1 MSLLTLE
8 KRGHV
13 AILTLNRPD
22 SMNALGAPGDGDQVQ
37 AVCEQVNLDR
47 EIRCVVL
54 TGAGRA
60 FSAGGDVKAMKARE
74 GAFGG
79 SGVTIRDGYR
89 GNIHKVV
96 RSIYGLEVP
105 SIAAVN
111 GPAIGLGCDVA
122 CMTDIR
128 IAADTAR
135 FGVTF
140 LKLGLIPGDGGA
152 WLLPR
157 TIGMSR
163 ACELL
168 FTGDVIDAATA
179 AAWGLVSRVTPAADL
194 MDEAVAMAEKIAA
207 QPPHALRLAKSLLK
221 QGQTTSYDTL
231 MEMSATAQAI
241 SHLTEDHMEG
251 VDSILEKRPAPPPP
265 PPPGVQGGGSALAM
279 NPRPALERAPDGPQ
293 GWGGPALAK
302 A

>member
-37 AVCEQVNLDR
+37 AVCDQVNADR

-111 GPAIGLGCDVA
+111 GAAIGLGCDVA

-179 AAWGLVSRVTPAADL
+179 MAWGLVSRVTPAADL
-194 MDEAVAMAEKIAA
+194 MSEAMALAEKIAL
-207 QPPHALRLAKSLLK
+207 QPPHALRLAKTLLK

-231 MEMSATAQAI
+231 MEMSAAAQAI

-251 VDSILEKRPAPPPP
+251 VDSILEKRAAVFT
-265 PPPGVQGGGSALAM
+265 G
-279 NPRPALERAPDGPQ
+279 N
-293 GWGGPALAK
+293 
-302 A
+302 

>member
-13 AILTLNRPD
+13 AILTLNRPEA
-22 SMNALGAPGDGDQVQ
+22 MNALGAPGDGDQVQ
-37 AVCEQVNLDR
+37 AVCDQVNADR
-47 EIRCVVL
+47 DIRCVVL

-74 GAFGG
+74 GAFAGN
-79 SGVTIRDGYR
+79 GVTIRDGYR

-111 GPAIGLGCDVA
+111 GAAIGLGCDVA

-128 IAADTAR
+128 IAADTAK

-179 AAWGLVSRVTPAADL
+179 ADWGLVSKVVPAAEL
-194 MDEAVAMAEKIAA
+194 MDAALALAEKIAL

-231 MEMSATAQAI
+231 MEMSAAAQAI
-241 SHLTEDHMEG
+241 AHLTHDHIEG
-251 VDSILEKRPAPPPP
+251 VDALLEKRQANFT
-265 PPPGVQGGGSALAM
+265 G
-279 NPRPALERAPDGPQ
+279 E
-293 GWGGPALAK
+293 
-302 A
+302 

>member
-1 MSLLTLE
+1 MSLLVLE

-13 AILTLNRPD
+13 GLLTLNRPE
-22 SMNALGAPGDGDQVQ
+22 SLNALGAPGDGDTVAQ
-37 AVCEQVNLDR
+37 VCEQVNADQD
-47 EIRCVVL
+47 IRCVVL

-60 FSAGGDVKAMKARE
+60 FSAGGDVKAMKARQ
-74 GAFGG
+74 GAFAG
-79 SGVTIRDGYR
+79 SGVAIREGYR
-89 GNIHKVV
+89 RNIHRIV

-111 GPAIGLGCDVA
+111 GAAIGLGCDVA

-128 IAADTAR
+128 VCAENAR

-163 ACELL
+163 AAELL

-179 AAWGLVSRVTPAADL
+179 QAWGLVSRVVPADSL
-194 MDEAVAMAEKIAA
+194 LDEAITLANRIAV
-207 QPPHALRLAKSLLK
+207 QPPHALRLAKTLLR
-221 QGQTTSYDTL
+221 QGQTASFDTL
-231 MEMSATAQAI
+231 MEMSAAAQAI
-241 SHLTEDHMEG
+241 AHLTEDHMEG
-251 VDSILEKRPAPPPP
+251 VDAILEKREPAFK
-265 PPPGVQGGGSALAM
+265 GA
-279 NPRPALERAPDGPQ
+279 
-293 GWGGPALAK
+293 
-302 A
+302 

>member
-1 MSLLTLE
+1 MSLILTE
-8 KRGHV
+8 KRGHI

-22 SMNALGAPGDGDQVQ
+22 AMNALGAPGDGDQV
-37 AVCEQVNLDR
+37 AAACAAINADR
-47 EIRCVVL
+47 DIRCVVL

-74 GAFGG
+74 GAFAGN
-79 SGVTIRDGYR
+79 GVELRDGYR
-89 GNIHKVV
+89 NNIHRVV

-128 IAADTAR
+128 IAAEGAR

-163 ACELL
+163 ASELL
-168 FTGDVIDAATA
+168 FTGDVVDAATA
-179 AAWGLVSRVTPAADL
+179 EKWGLVSKIVPAETL
-194 MDEAVAMAEKIAA
+194 MDEAIALAERIAQ

-221 QGQTTSYDTL
+221 HGQTTSYDTL
-231 MEMSATAQAI
+231 MEMSAAAQAI
-241 SHLTEDHMEG
+241 SHLTDDHMEG
-251 VDSILEKRPAPPPP
+251 VEALLEKRPA
-265 PPPGVQGGGSALAM
+265 VFKGS
-279 NPRPALERAPDGPQ
+279 
-293 GWGGPALAK
+293 
-302 A
+302 

>member
-1 MSLLTLE
+1 MSLLTIE

-22 SMNALGAPGDGDQVQ
+22 AMNALGAPGDGDQIQ
-37 AVCEQVNLDR
+37 AVCEQINDDADV
-47 EIRCVVL
+47 RCVVL

-79 SGVTIRDGYR
+79 SGIQIRDGYR
-89 GNIHKVV
+89 RNIHRVV

-105 SIAAVN
+105 SIAAIN
-111 GPAIGLGCDVA
+111 GAAIGLGMDVA

-128 IAADTAR
+128 IAADTAKM
-135 FGVTF
+135 GVTF

-163 ACELL
+163 AAELL
-168 FTGDVIDAATA
+168 FTGDVIDARTA
-179 AAWGLVSRVTPAADL
+179 ADWGLVSRVVPLADL
-194 MDEAVAMAEKIAA
+194 MTEAMALAEKIAL

-221 QGQTTSYDTL
+221 QGQNASYDTL
-231 MEMSATAQAI
+231 MEMSAAAQAI

-251 VDSILEKRPAPPPP
+251 VDAILEKRAP
-265 PPPGVQGGGSALAM
+265 VFKGS
-279 NPRPALERAPDGPQ
+279 
-293 GWGGPALAK
+293 
-302 A
+302 

>member
-8 KRGHV
+8 RRGHV
-13 AILTLNRPD
+13 AILTLNRPEA
-22 SMNALGAPGDGDQVQ
+22 MNALGAPGDGDQVA
-37 AVCEQVNLDR
+37 AVCEQVNADR
-47 EIRCVVL
+47 TIRCVIL

-60 FSAGGDVKAMKARE
+60 FSAGGDVKAMKNRE
-74 GAFGG
+74 GAFSG

-89 GNIHKVV
+89 LNIHRVV
-96 RSIYGLEVP
+96 KAIYNLEVP

-111 GPAIGLGCDVA
+111 GAAIGLGCDVA

-128 IAADTAR
+128 IASDQAK

-140 LKLGLIPGDGGA
+140 LKLGLIPGDGGS

-163 ACELL
+163 AAELL

-179 AAWGLVSRVTPAADL
+179 LQWGLVSRAVPAEAL
-194 MDEAVAMAEKIAA
+194 MDEAMALAEKIAA
-207 QPPHALRLAKSLLK
+207 QPPHALRLAKTLLK
-221 QGQTTSYDTL
+221 HGQTTSYDTL
-231 MEMSATAQAI
+231 MEMSAAAQAL

-251 VDSILEKRPAPPPP
+251 VEAILEKRTPSFS
-265 PPPGVQGGGSALAM
+265 GQ
-279 NPRPALERAPDGPQ
+279 
-293 GWGGPALAK
+293 
-302 A
+302 

>member
-1 MSLLTLE
+1 MSLITTE

-22 SMNALGAPGDGDQVQ
+22 AMNALGAPGDGDQV
-37 AVCEQVNLDR
+37 AEACAAINADR
-47 EIRCVVL
+47 EIRCVIL

-79 SGVTIRDGYR
+79 NGVELRDGYR
-89 GNIHKVV
+89 NNIHRIV

-111 GPAIGLGCDVA
+111 GAAIGLGCDVA

-128 IAADTAR
+128 IAADSAR

-168 FTGDVIDAATA
+168 YTGDVITA
-179 AAWGLVSRVTPAADL
+179 HTAKEWGLVSYVVEGDAL
-194 MDEAVAMAEKIAA
+194 MHEAMSLAERIAA

-221 QGQTTSYDTL
+221 QGQTTTYDTL
-231 MEMSATAQAI
+231 MEMSAAAQAI

-251 VDSILEKRPAPPPP
+251 VNALLEKREASFK
-265 PPPGVQGGGSALAM
+265 GA
-279 NPRPALERAPDGPQ
+279 
-293 GWGGPALAK
+293 
-302 A
+302 

>member
-1 MSLLTLE
+1 MSLLTFE

-13 AILTLNRPD
+13 AILTLNRPEN
-22 SMNALGAPGDGDQVQ
+22 MNALGAPGDGDVVQ
-37 AVCEQVNLDR
+37 AVCEQVNGDQDV
-47 EIRCVVL
+47 RCVVL

-79 SGVTIRDGYR
+79 NGVAIRDGYR
-89 GNIHKVV
+89 RNIHRIV
-96 RSIYGLEVP
+96 RSIYGLDVP

-111 GPAIGLGCDVA
+111 GAAIGLGCDVA

-128 IAADTAR
+128 IAADTAK

-163 ACELL
+163 ASELL

-179 AAWGLVSRVTPAADL
+179 AQWGLVSRVVPADKL
-194 MDEAVAMAEKIAA
+194 MDEAMALAEKICQ
-207 QPPHALRLAKSLLK
+207 QPPHALRLAKSLLRH
-221 QGQTTSYDTL
+221 GQTASYDTL
-231 MEMSATAQAI
+231 MEMSAAAQAI

-251 VDSILEKRPAPPPP
+251 VDALLEKRPAVFK
-265 PPPGVQGGGSALAM
+265 G
-279 NPRPALERAPDGPQ
+279 R
-293 GWGGPALAK
+293 
-302 A
+302 

>member
-1 MSLLTLE
+1 MSLILTE
-8 KRGHV
+8 KRGHI

-22 SMNALGAPGDGDQVQ
+22 AMNALGAPGDGDQV
-37 AVCEQVNLDR
+37 AAACAAINADR
-47 EIRCVVL
+47 DIRAVVL

-74 GAFGG
+74 GAFAGN
-79 SGVTIRDGYR
+79 GVELRDGYR
-89 GNIHKVV
+89 NNIHRVV

-128 IAADTAR
+128 IAAEGAR

-163 ACELL
+163 ASELL
-168 FTGDVIDAATA
+168 FTGDVVDAATA
-179 AAWGLVSRVTPAADL
+179 EKWGLVSKVVPAESL
-194 MDEAVAMAEKIAA
+194 MDEAIALAERIAQ

-221 QGQTTSYDTL
+221 HGQTTSYDTL
-231 MEMSATAQAI
+231 MEMSAAAQAI
-241 SHLTEDHMEG
+241 SHLTDDHMEG
-251 VDSILEKRPAPPPP
+251 VEALLEKRPAAFK
-265 PPPGVQGGGSALAM
+265 GS
-279 NPRPALERAPDGPQ
+279 
-293 GWGGPALAK
+293 
-302 A
+302 

>member
-1 MSLLTLE
+1 MSLILTE
-8 KRGHV
+8 KRGHI

-22 SMNALGAPGDGDQVQ
+22 AMNALGAPGDGDQV
-37 AVCEQVNLDR
+37 AAACAAINADR
-47 EIRCVVL
+47 EIRAVVL

-74 GAFGG
+74 GAFAGN
-79 SGVTIRDGYR
+79 GVELRDGYR
-89 GNIHKVV
+89 NNIHRVV

-128 IAADTAR
+128 IAAEGAR

-163 ACELL
+163 ASELL
-168 FTGDVIDAATA
+168 FTGDVVDAATA
-179 AAWGLVSRVTPAADL
+179 EKWGLVSKVVPAGTL
-194 MDEAVAMAEKIAA
+194 MDEAIALAERIAQ

-221 QGQTTSYDTL
+221 HGQTTSYDTL
-231 MEMSATAQAI
+231 MEMSAAAQAI
-241 SHLTEDHMEG
+241 SHLTDDHMEG
-251 VDSILEKRPAPPPP
+251 VEALLEKRPA
-265 PPPGVQGGGSALAM
+265 VFKGS
-279 NPRPALERAPDGPQ
+279 
-293 GWGGPALAK
+293 
-302 A
+302 

>member
-1 MSLLTLE
+1 MSLITTE

-13 AILTLNRPD
+13 AILTLNRPEA
-22 SMNALGAPGDGDQVQ
+22 MNALGAPGDGDQVVE
-37 AVCEQVNLDR
+37 ACAAINADR
-47 EIRCVVL
+47 DIRCVIL

-79 SGVTIRDGYR
+79 GGVELRDGYR
-89 GNIHKVV
+89 NNIHRIV

-111 GPAIGLGCDVA
+111 GAAIGLGCDVA

-128 IAADTAR
+128 IAAEGAR

-168 FTGDVIDAATA
+168 YTGDVIDAATA
-179 AAWGLVSRVTPAADL
+179 KEWGLVSYVVGPDAL
-194 MDEAVAMAEKIAA
+194 IDEAMKLAERIAQ
-207 QPPHALRLAKSLLK
+207 QPPHALRLSKALLK
-221 QGQTTSYDTL
+221 QGQTTTYDTL
-231 MEMSATAQAI
+231 MEMSAAAQAI
-241 SHLTEDHMEG
+241 SHLTDDHMEG
-251 VDSILEKRPAPPPP
+251 VNALLEKRGAQFK
-265 PPPGVQGGGSALAM
+265 GA
-279 NPRPALERAPDGPQ
+279 
-293 GWGGPALAK
+293 
-302 A
+302 

>member
-13 AILTLNRPD
+13 AILTLNRPEA
-22 SMNALGAPGDGDQVQ
+22 MNALGAPGDGDAVQ
-37 AVCEQVNLDR
+37 AVCETVNADR
-47 EIRCVVL
+47 DVRCVVL

-60 FSAGGDVKAMKARE
+60 FSAGGDVKAMKARS
-74 GAFGG
+74 GAFAGG
-79 SGVTIRDGYR
+79 PVDLRDGYR
-89 GNIHKVV
+89 RNIHRVV
-96 RSIYGLEVP
+96 RAIYGLEVP

-157 TIGMSR
+157 IIGMSR
-163 ACELL
+163 ASELL
-168 FTGDVIDAATA
+168 FTGDLIDAATA
-179 AAWGLVSRVTPAADL
+179 AEWGLVSRVTPAEVL
-194 MDEAVAMAEKIAA
+194 MSEALALAERIAA
-207 QPPHALRLAKSLLK
+207 QPPHALRLAKALLK
-221 QGQTTSYDTL
+221 QGQGASYDTL
-231 MEMSATAQAI
+231 MEMSAAAQAI

-251 VDSILEKRPAPPPP
+251 VDALLEKRAPMFT
-265 PPPGVQGGGSALAM
+265 G
-279 NPRPALERAPDGPQ
+279 R
-293 GWGGPALAK
+293 
-302 A
+302 

>member
-37 AVCEQVNLDR
+37 AVCEQVNADR

-89 GNIHKVV
+89 GNIHKIV

-111 GPAIGLGCDVA
+111 GAAIGLGCDVA

-179 AAWGLVSRVTPAADL
+179 AAWGLVSKVAPAADL
-194 MDEAVAMAEKIAA
+194 MTEALALAEKIAA

-231 MEMSATAQAI
+231 MEMSAAAQAI

-251 VDSILEKRPAPPPP
+251 VDSILEKRA
-265 PPPGVQGGGSALAM
+265 
-279 NPRPALERAPDGPQ
+279 
-293 GWGGPALAK
+293 AK
-302 A
+302 FTGK

>member
-1 MSLLTLE
+1 MSLVTLE

-13 AILTLNRPD
+13 AILTLNRPE
-22 SMNALGAPGDGDQVQ
+22 SLNALGAPGDGDQVREACD
-37 AVCEQVNLDR
+37 AVNADR
-47 EIRCVVL
+47 EIRAVVL

-60 FSAGGDVKAMKARE
+60 FSAGGDVKAMKARS
-74 GAFGG
+74 GSFGG
-79 SGVTIRDGYR
+79 GAVDLREGYR
-89 GNIHKVV
+89 NNIHRIV

-111 GPAIGLGCDVA
+111 GAAIGLGCDVA

-128 IAADTAR
+128 IAADTAK

-168 FTGDVIDAATA
+168 FTGDVIDARTA
-179 AAWGLVSRVTPAADL
+179 AEWGLVSRVVSPEAL
-194 MDEAVAMAEKIAA
+194 MDEALALAEKIAA

-221 QGQTTSYDTL
+221 HGQTVSYDTL
-231 MEMSATAQAI
+231 MEMSASAQAI

-251 VDSILEKRPAPPPP
+251 VDSILEKRPAVFK
-265 PPPGVQGGGSALAM
+265 GV
-279 NPRPALERAPDGPQ
+279 
-293 GWGGPALAK
+293 
-302 A
+302 

>member
-1 MSLLTLE
+1 MSLLTIE

-22 SMNALGAPGDGDQVQ
+22 AMNALGMPGDGDQIQ
-37 AVCEQVNLDR
+37 AVCE
-47 EIRCVVL
+47 EINADAEVRCVVL

-79 SGVTIRDGYR
+79 SGVQIRDGYR
-89 GNIHKVV
+89 RNIHRVV

-105 SIAAVN
+105 SIAAIN
-111 GPAIGLGCDVA
+111 GAAIGLGMDVA
-122 CMTDIR
+122 CMADIR
-128 IAADTAR
+128 IAADTAKM
-135 FGVTF
+135 GVTF

-163 ACELL
+163 AAEML
-168 FTGDVIDAATA
+168 FTGDVIDAKTA
-179 AAWGLVSRVTPAADL
+179 AEWGLVSRVVPAADL
-194 MDEAVAMAEKIAA
+194 MVEAVALAERIAQ
-207 QPPHALRLAKSLLK
+207 QPPHALRLAKTLLK
-221 QGQTTSYDTL
+221 QGQNASYDTL
-231 MEMSATAQAI
+231 MEMSAAAQAI

-251 VDSILEKRPAPPPP
+251 VDAILEKRAPVFK
-265 PPPGVQGGGSALAM
+265 GA
-279 NPRPALERAPDGPQ
+279 
-293 GWGGPALAK
+293 
-302 A
+302 

>member
-13 AILTLNRPD
+13 AVLTLNRPD

-37 AVCEQVNLDR
+37 AVCDQVNADR
-47 EIRCVVL
+47 DIRCVVL

-74 GAFGG
+74 GAFAG

-111 GPAIGLGCDVA
+111 GAAIGLGCDVA

-179 AAWGLVSRVTPAADL
+179 LAWGLVSRVTPAADL
-194 MDEAVAMAEKIAA
+194 MTDALALAEKIAA
-207 QPPHALRLAKSLLK
+207 QPPHALRLAKTLLK

-231 MEMSATAQAI
+231 MEMSAAAQAI

-251 VDSILEKRPAPPPP
+251 VDSILEKRPAHFT
-265 PPPGVQGGGSALAM
+265 G
-279 NPRPALERAPDGPQ
+279 R
-293 GWGGPALAK
+293 
-302 A
+302 

>member
-1 MSLLTLE
+1 LPRNNKNAEPAMSLLTLE

-13 AILTLNRPD
+13 AILTLNRPE
-22 SMNALGAPGDGDQVQ
+22 SMNALGAPGDGDQVRETCD
-37 AVCEQVNLDR
+37 AVNADKD
-47 EIRCVVL
+47 IRCVVL

-60 FSAGGDVKAMKARE
+60 FSAGGDVKAMKART
-74 GAFGG
+74 GSFGG
-79 SGVTIRDGYR
+79 SAVELRDGYR
-89 GNIHKVV
+89 NNIHRVV

-128 IAADTAR
+128 IAADTAK

-163 ACELL
+163 ASELL

-179 AAWGLVSRVTPAADL
+179 AEWGLVSRVVPAAEL
-194 MDEAVAMAEKIAA
+194 MDAAIAMAEKIAQ
-207 QPPHALRLAKSLLK
+207 QPPHALRLGKSLLRH
-221 QGQTTSYDTL
+221 GQTVSYDTL
-231 MEMSATAQAI
+231 MEMSAAAQAI

-251 VDSILEKRPAPPPP
+251 VDSILEKRPAVFK
-265 PPPGVQGGGSALAM
+265 G
-279 NPRPALERAPDGPQ
+279 
-293 GWGGPALAK
+293 K
-302 A
+302 

>member
-13 AILTLNRPD
+13 AILTLNRPEA
-22 SMNALGAPGDGDQVQ
+22 MNALGAPGDGDQVQ
-37 AVCEQVNLDR
+37 AVCDKVNADR

-79 SGVTIRDGYR
+79 NGVAIRDGYR

-111 GPAIGLGCDVA
+111 GAAIGLGCDVA

-179 AAWGLVSRVTPAADL
+179 LAWGLVSRVTPAASL
-194 MDEAVAMAEKIAA
+194 MDEALALAEKIAL
-207 QPPHALRLAKSLLK
+207 QPPHALRLAKTLLK

-231 MEMSATAQAI
+231 MEMSAAAQAI
-241 SHLTEDHMEG
+241 SHLTDDHMEG
-251 VDSILEKRPAPPPP
+251 VDSILEKRAA
-265 PPPGVQGGGSALAM
+265 VFTGS
-279 NPRPALERAPDGPQ
+279 
-293 GWGGPALAK
+293 
-302 A
+302 

>member
-13 AILTLNRPD
+13 AILTLNRPEA
-22 SMNALGAPGDGDQVQ
+22 MNALGAPGDGDQVQ
-37 AVCEQVNLDR
+37 AVCEQVNADR
-47 EIRCVVL
+47 DIRCVVL

-74 GAFGG
+74 GAFAG
-79 SGVTIRDGYR
+79 SGVAIRDGYR

-111 GPAIGLGCDVA
+111 GAAIGLGCDVA

-157 TIGMSR
+157 TVGMSR
-163 ACELL
+163 AAELL
-168 FTGDVIDAATA
+168 FTGDVIDAAKA
-179 AAWGLVSRVTPAADL
+179 VEWGLVSRVVPAEAL
-194 MDEAVAMAEKIAA
+194 MDEALALAERIAA

-221 QGQTTSYDTL
+221 HGQTASYDTL
-231 MEMSATAQAI
+231 MEMSAAAQAI
-241 SHLTEDHMEG
+241 SHLTDDHMEG
-251 VDSILEKRPAPPPP
+251 VDAILEKRAAVFK
-265 PPPGVQGGGSALAM
+265 GA
-279 NPRPALERAPDGPQ
+279 
-293 GWGGPALAK
+293 
-302 A
+302 

>member
-1 MSLLTLE
+1 MSLLTIE

-22 SMNALGAPGDGDQVQ
+22 AMNALGMPGDGDQIQ
-37 AVCEQVNLDR
+37 AVCEQINNDDDV
-47 EIRCVVL
+47 RCVIL

-79 SGVTIRDGYR
+79 SGVQIRDGYR
-89 GNIHKVV
+89 RNIHRVV

-105 SIAAVN
+105 SIAAIN
-111 GPAIGLGCDVA
+111 GAAIGLGMDVA

-128 IAADTAR
+128 IAAEGAKM
-135 FGVTF
+135 GVTF

-163 ACELL
+163 AAELL
-168 FTGDVIDAATA
+168 FTGDVIDAKTA
-179 AAWGLVSRVTPAADL
+179 ADWGLVSRVVPAADL
-194 MDEAVAMAEKIAA
+194 MTEAMTLAEKIAL
-207 QPPHALRLAKSLLK
+207 QPPHALRLAKTLLK
-221 QGQTTSYDTL
+221 QGQTASYDTL
-231 MEMSATAQAI
+231 MEMSAAAQAI

-251 VDSILEKRPAPPPP
+251 VDAILEKRAP
-265 PPPGVQGGGSALAM
+265 VFKGS
-279 NPRPALERAPDGPQ
+279 
-293 GWGGPALAK
+293 
-302 A
+302 

>member
-1 MSLLTLE
+1 MSLLTIE

-22 SMNALGAPGDGDQVQ
+22 AMNALGAPGDGDQIQ
-37 AVCEQVNLDR
+37 AVCE
-47 EIRCVVL
+47 EINDDADVRCVVL

-79 SGVTIRDGYR
+79 SGIQIRDGYR
-89 GNIHKVV
+89 RNIHRVV

-105 SIAAVN
+105 SIAAIN
-111 GPAIGLGCDVA
+111 GAAIGLGMDVA

-128 IAADTAR
+128 IAAEGAKM
-135 FGVTF
+135 GVTF

-163 ACELL
+163 AAELL
-168 FTGDVIDAATA
+168 FTGDVIDAQTA
-179 AAWGLVSRVTPAADL
+179 ADWGLVSRVVPLADL
-194 MDEAVAMAEKIAA
+194 MTEAMALAEKIAQ

-221 QGQTTSYDTL
+221 QGQNASYDTL
-231 MEMSATAQAI
+231 MEMSAAAQAI
-241 SHLTEDHMEG
+241 SHLTDDHREG
-251 VDSILEKRPAPPPP
+251 VDAILEKRAP
-265 PPPGVQGGGSALAM
+265 VFKGS
-279 NPRPALERAPDGPQ
+279 
-293 GWGGPALAK
+293 
-302 A
+302 

>member
-13 AILTLNRPD
+13 AILTLNRPE
-22 SMNALGAPGDGDQVQ
+22 SLNALGAPGDGD
-37 AVCEQVNLDR
+37 AVAATCEEVNADPDV
-47 EIRCVVL
+47 RCVVL

-74 GAFGG
+74 GAFAGN
-79 SGVTIRDGYR
+79 GVSIRDGYR
-89 GNIHKVV
+89 RNIHRIV

-105 SIAAVN
+105 AIAAVN
-111 GPAIGLGCDVA
+111 GAAIGLGCDVA

-128 IAADTAR
+128 ICAENAR

-163 ACELL
+163 AAEML

-179 AAWGLVSRVTPAADL
+179 VAWGLVSRAVPAESL
-194 MDEAVAMAEKIAA
+194 LDEAVALANRIAA
-207 QPPHALRLAKSLLK
+207 QPPHALRLAKSLLR
-221 QGQTTSYDTL
+221 QGQSASYDTI
-231 MEMSATAQAI
+231 MEMSAAAQAI

-251 VDSILEKRPAPPPP
+251 VDAILEKREAVFK
-265 PPPGVQGGGSALAM
+265 GA
-279 NPRPALERAPDGPQ
+279 
-293 GWGGPALAK
+293 
-302 A
+302 

>member
-1 MSLLTLE
+1 MSLLTIE

-22 SMNALGAPGDGDQVQ
+22 AMNALGAPGDGDQIQ
-37 AVCEQVNLDR
+37 AVCE
-47 EIRCVVL
+47 EINGDQDVRCVVL

-79 SGVTIRDGYR
+79 SGIQIRDGYR
-89 GNIHKVV
+89 RNIHRVV

-105 SIAAVN
+105 SIAAIN
-111 GPAIGLGCDVA
+111 GAAIGLGMDVA

-128 IAADTAR
+128 IAAEGAKM
-135 FGVTF
+135 GVTF

-163 ACELL
+163 AAEML
-168 FTGDVIDAATA
+168 FTGDVIDAKTA
-179 AAWGLVSRVTPAADL
+179 ADWGLVSRVVPAADL
-194 MDEAVAMAEKIAA
+194 MTEALALAEKIAL

-221 QGQTTSYDTL
+221 QGQTASYDTL
-231 MEMSATAQAI
+231 MEMSAAAQAI
-241 SHLTEDHMEG
+241 SHLTDDHMEG
-251 VDSILEKRPAPPPP
+251 VDAILEKRAP
-265 PPPGVQGGGSALAM
+265 VFKGS
-279 NPRPALERAPDGPQ
+279 
-293 GWGGPALAK
+293 
-302 A
+302 